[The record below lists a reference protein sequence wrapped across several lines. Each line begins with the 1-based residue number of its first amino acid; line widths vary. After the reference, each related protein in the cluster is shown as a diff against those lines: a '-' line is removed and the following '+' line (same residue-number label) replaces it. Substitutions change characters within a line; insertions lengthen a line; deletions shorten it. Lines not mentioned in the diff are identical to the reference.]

1 MKTHTFRSPL
11 KANPLHT
18 PGQSLNEEIQSLYEN
33 FIQGSFLIAFCLTV
47 IAVLEIGRWYSPF
60 PPKPIFWTS
69 AAVLAWVFVVYRMWK
84 IRKQMRDLKQGRDG
98 EKAVGQY
105 LESLRE
111 QGASVYHDIPAKGFN
126 VDHVVIAP
134 QGVFVVETKTIS
146 KPARGKAEA
155 RVENQEILLN
165 GVKMDR
171 NPIRQAIAE
180 AQWMKGILR
189 ESTGKDF
196 PVRPVVVLPG
206 WFVERVKKDSAGG
219 AWVLNP
225 KALPAF
231 IAGEPETI
239 SKADV
244 SLAAYHLSRYV
255 RVSG

>member
-18 PGQSLNEEIQSLYEN
+18 PGQSLDEEIQRLYED
-33 FIQGSFLIAFCLTV
+33 FILGSGMLALALTV
-47 IAVLEIGRWYSPF
+47 VAVLEFIQWYTAT
-60 PPKPIFWTS
+60 PPHPAFWTIV
-69 AAVLAWVFVVYRMWK
+69 AALAWVFVVYRMRK
-84 IRKQMRDLKQGRDG
+84 IRKQVRELKQGRDG

-146 KPARGKAEA
+146 KPEHGKAEA

-165 GVKMDR
+165 GIKLDR
-171 NPIRQAIAE
+171 SPIRQAIAE
-180 AQWMKGILR
+180 ADWMKGILR
-189 ESTGKDF
+189 ESTGRDF
-196 PVRPVVVLPG
+196 PVRPVVLLPG
-206 WFVERVKKDSAGG
+206 WFVQRVKKDSAGG

-231 IAGEPETI
+231 IAGEPEAL
-239 SKADV
+239 SKTDV
-244 SLAAYHLSRYV
+244 SLAAFHLSRYV
-255 RVSG
+255 RASS